1 MSGRNKADLVTTRI
15 VSLTDNKEI
24 RLDPR
29 SGTCLIKIFSDA
41 FTQGYFTFSDQG
53 HMSVSDI
60 ASDNLEVNKTL
71 NKYKNRK
78 IYISKEC
85 SPNKKY

>member
-24 RLDPR
+24 RLDHR

-41 FTQGYFTFSDQG
+41 FTQGYFTLSDQG
-53 HMSVSDI
+53 RMLAPDI
-60 ASDNLEVNKTL
+60 ASDNPEV